1 MIEQWKDIP
10 DYEGLYQVSNNGD
23 VKSLSREMKNRFN
36 SFVSKEKVLKKGL
49 SSSGYFT
56 VVLSK
61 NNCKKTIQVHQL
73 IAISFLNHTPNGMK
87 MVIDHID
94 NNKQNNNVEN
104 LRIVT
109 NRFNCY
115 RNQGKYT
122 SLFKGISYV
131 KRKKIWKAQIR
142 INTKVVTIGYF
153 KSEQDAKIAY
163 ENKLKTIQ

>member
-49 SSSGYFT
+49 SSSG
-56 VVLSK
+56 V
-61 NNCKKTIQVHQL
+61 
-73 IAISFLNHTPNGMK
+73 
-87 MVIDHID
+87 
-94 NNKQNNNVEN
+94 
-104 LRIVT
+104 
-109 NRFNCY
+109 
-115 RNQGKYT
+115 
-122 SLFKGISYV
+122 SYV

>member
-1 MIEQWKDIP
+1 
-10 DYEGLYQVSNNGD
+10 
-23 VKSLSREMKNRFN
+23 
-36 SFVSKEKVLKKGL
+36 
-49 SSSGYFT
+49 
-56 VVLSK
+56 
-61 NNCKKTIQVHQL
+61 
-73 IAISFLNHTPNGMK
+73 

-122 SLFKGISYV
+122 SLFKGVSYV